1 MIMRVLLLLIIV
13 IALLAFAGWLTF
25 SSGPGRTSV
34 NLETNEIR
42 EDTQEIVSSGAKIL
56 DRAEDEIAPGDVPRS
71 PVEREP
77 GQRTTD
83 RQ

>member
-1 MIMRVLLLLIIV
+1 MKALLFLIIV

-42 EDTQEIVSSGAKIL
+42 EDTQEIVRSGAKII
-56 DRAEDEIAPGDVPRS
+56 DRAGDDLQPSDEVEQ
-71 PVEREP
+71 PVEREAN
-77 GQRTTD
+77 RSMTD
-83 RQ
+83 RD

>member
-1 MIMRVLLLLIIV
+1 MKALLFLIIV

-42 EDTQEIVSSGAKIL
+42 EDTQEIVRSGANII
-56 DRAEDEIAPGDVPRS
+56 DRAGDELRSSNEAQAPG
-71 PVEREP
+71 EREANR
-77 GQRTTD
+77 RTTD
-83 RQ
+83 DE

>member
-1 MIMRVLLLLIIV
+1 MKALFFLIVV

-42 EDTQEIVSSGAKIL
+42 EDTQEIVRSGAKII
-56 DRAEDEIAPGDVPRS
+56 DRAGDELQPSDETQA
-71 PVEREP
+71 PVEREAN
-77 GQRTTD
+77 RHMTD
-83 RQ
+83 RE

>member
-1 MIMRVLLLLIIV
+1 MKALLFLIIV

-56 DRAEDEIAPGDVPRS
+56 DRAGDELQPSDEGQQ
-71 PVEREP
+71 PVEREAN
-77 GQRTTD
+77 RSTTD
-83 RQ
+83 RE

>member
-1 MIMRVLLLLIIV
+1 MRALFFLIIV

-42 EDTQEIVSSGAKIL
+42 EDTQEIVRSGAKIL
-56 DRAEDEIAPGDVPRS
+56 DKTGDGLQPSDEAQLPS
-71 PVEREP
+71 ER
-77 GQRTTD
+77 QANRRTAD
-83 RQ
+83 RE

>member
-1 MIMRVLLLLIIV
+1 MRALLVLIVV

-42 EDTQEIVSSGAKIL
+42 EDTKEIVRSGAEIL
-56 DRAEDEIAPGDVPRS
+56 DKAGDELQPSDDTA
-71 PVEREP
+71 PVEREAARP
-77 GQRTTD
+77 STD
-83 RQ
+83 LE

>member
-1 MIMRVLLLLIIV
+1 MKALVFLIVV

-42 EDTQEIVSSGAKIL
+42 EDTQKIVRSGAKII
-56 DRAEDEIAPGDVPRS
+56 DRAGDELQPSEETAQ
-71 PVEREP
+71 PVGKR
-77 GQRTTD
+77 
-83 RQ
+83 

>member
-1 MIMRVLLLLIIV
+1 MKALFFLIIV

-42 EDTQEIVSSGAKIL
+42 EDTQEIVRSGAKVL
-56 DRAEDEIAPGDVPRS
+56 DRAGAELQPSDETQT
-71 PVEREP
+71 PVER
-77 GQRTTD
+77 D
-83 RQ
+83 

>member
-1 MIMRVLLLLIIV
+1 MRALFFLIVV

-42 EDTQEIVSSGAKIL
+42 EDTREIVRSGAKIL
-56 DRAEDEIAPGDVPRS
+56 DRTGDELQPSDEAQL
-71 PVEREP
+71 PVEREANR
-77 GQRTTD
+77 RTAN
-83 RQ
+83 RE